1 MAQKNLLHAESRLYV
16 QMKTSICRTAH
27 RPSVRWLQNEYDNPY
42 TNRPFRAIVLFVRVH
57 QIKLSVLHFYTCAR
71 SGAFLFYYSIAYHL
85 YTAIAIIGSGRH
97 SFRADRCGAESA
109 GSFSPD
115 HILKNLKPHGP
126 HLSQGFRAPRLILRR
141 VEAGDVRYTD
151 KYTFCSA

>member
-1 MAQKNLLHAESRLYV
+1 MNTIIQFGIHKQTLSGH
-16 QMKTSICRTAH
+16 
-27 RPSVRWLQNEYDNPY
+27 
-42 TNRPFRAIVLFVRVH
+42 RVH

-85 YTAIAIIGSGRH
+85 YTAIAIIGSDRH

-115 HILKNLKPHGP
+115 HILKKVKPHDP
-126 HLSQGFRAPRLILRR
+126 HLSQGFRAPRLILRS
-141 VEAGDVRYTD
+141 VKAGDVRHTD